1 MKLLKKQIFCKNYK
15 NEAKN
20 FVFNTLRRVFLID
33 INICIESDG
42 ACTDKCR
49 PSFFY
54 YTGNQLSAFYTVNS
68 MFMNCF
74 YRNVLSESSSNEA
87 FWLYFR
93 YTASIFSSYIPCT
106 HCENVIVYRKSIS
119 ECFI

>member
-1 MKLLKKQIFCKNYK
+1 MRLLKKQTFCKNYK

-42 ACTDKCR
+42 ACRDKCR
-49 PSFFY
+49 PSFLLY
-54 YTGNQLSAFYTVNS
+54 RKS
-68 MFMNCF
+68 MVRFLCDKLNVYELF

-119 ECFI
+119 E